1 MQYLTPQLTQEV
13 IGRLQT
19 FENDLCKVF
28 NNYGYNLRDNLG
40 RRNQLVS
47 QAQEKEFARSL
58 RKVYNE
64 VIEDGAPGKPDI
76 YIADIDK
83 ELECKLSS
91 GTGKNK
97 TKSFSLQT
105 DWATLKKK
113 RKLDYLYVLTTPD
126 FEKFCVLFF
135 KELTID
141 DFYPPASGSRGKAR
155 MNKSKAMKK
164 CEVLHGSIVNINNVT
179 MMKYAMRRDV
189 LKIQRTARF
198 SELKERYRLT
208 SKKAKAKRRN
218 ILKTMRYEMDR
229 FRKSIK
235 KWDDKFIMWKEKD
248 DSYSF
253 KFEGLH

>member
-1 MQYLTPQLTQEV
+1 MQYLTPQLTKEV
-13 IGRLQT
+13 IGRLKT
-19 FENDLCKVF
+19 FENELCAVF
-28 NNYGYNLRDNLG
+28 DRFGYDLRDNLG

-76 YIADIDK
+76 YIVDIDK

-105 DWATLKKK
+105 DWVTLEKKG
-113 RKLDYLYVLTTPD
+113 KLDYLFVLTTPD

-135 KELTID
+135 KELTTD

-164 CEVLHGSIVNINNVT
+164 CEVLHGSIVNINNITV
-179 MMKYAMRRDV
+179 MKYALRRDM
-189 LKIQRTARF
+189 LKIQKRNRLD
-198 SELKERYRLT
+198 ELKERLRLT
-208 SKKAKAKRRN
+208 SKKAIAKRRD
-218 ILKTMRYEMDR
+218 ILKTMRNEMNR
-229 FRKSIK
+229 HNKSIK
-235 KWDDKFIMWKEKD
+235 KWDDKMKMWLAKD

-253 KFEGLH
+253 KFEGLS

>member
-1 MQYLTPQLTQEV
+1 MQYLTPQLTKEV
-13 IGRLQT
+13 IGRLKT
-19 FENDLCKVF
+19 FENDLVSTF
-28 NNYGYNLRDNLG
+28 NKYGYNLRDNLG

-97 TKSFSLQT
+97 TKSFNLQT
-105 DWATLKKK
+105 DWATLTKKGS
-113 RKLDYLYVLTTPD
+113 LDYLYMLTTPD
-126 FEKFCVLFF
+126 FEGFCVLFF
-135 KELTID
+135 KGLTTD

-164 CEVLHGSIVNINNVT
+164 CEVLHGSVVNINNIRI
-179 MMKYAMRRDV
+179 MKYAVRRDV
-189 LKIQRTARF
+189 LKIERKARVG
-198 SELKERYRLT
+198 ELKERYRLT
-208 SKKAKAKRRN
+208 SKKAKVKRKE
-218 ILKTMRYEMDR
+218 ILRTIRSEMVR
-229 FRKSIK
+229 FRRSIQ
-235 KWDDKFIMWKEKD
+235 KWDNKMKMWETKG

-253 KFEGLH
+253 RFEGI

>member
-1 MQYLTPQLTQEV
+1 VQYLTPQLTQEV
-13 IGRLQT
+13 IGRLKT
-19 FENDLCKVF
+19 FENDLAATFSK
-28 NNYGYNLRDNLG
+28 YGYNLRDNLG

-64 VIEDGAPGKPDI
+64 VIEDGTPGKPDI

-97 TKSFSLQT
+97 TKSFNLQT
-105 DWATLKKK
+105 DWATLTKKGS
-113 RKLDYLYVLTTPD
+113 LDYLYMLTTPD
-126 FEKFCVLFF
+126 FEGFCVLFF
-135 KELTID
+135 KGLTTD

-164 CEVLHGSIVNINNVT
+164 CEVLHGRIVNINNMT
-179 MMKYAMRRDV
+179 IMKYAVRRDV
-189 LKIQRTARF
+189 LKIERRARLG
-198 SELKERYRLT
+198 ELKERYRLT
-208 SKKAKAKRRN
+208 SRKAKAKRKSL
-218 ILKTMRYEMDR
+218 LKTMRHEMDR
-229 FRKSIK
+229 YRTGIK
-235 KWDDKFIMWKEKD
+235 KWDDKMKMWQAKD

-253 KFEGLH
+253 KFEGI

>member
-1 MQYLTPQLTQEV
+1 MQYLTPQLTKEV
-13 IGRLQT
+13 IGRLKT
-19 FENDLCKVF
+19 FENDLCNVF
-28 NNYGYNLRDNLG
+28 NRYGYDLRDNLG

-58 RKVYNE
+58 REVYNE

-97 TKSFSLQT
+97 TKSFNLQT
-105 DWATLKKK
+105 DWVTLKKK
-113 RKLDYLYVLTTPD
+113 GKLDYLFVLTTPD

-135 KELTID
+135 KELTTD

-164 CEVLHGSIVNINNVT
+164 CETLHGSIVNINNIRI
-179 MMKYAMRRDV
+179 MKYALRRDV
-189 LKIQRTARF
+189 LKIERRARF
-198 SELKERYRLT
+198 NELKERYRLT
-208 SKKAKAKRRN
+208 SKKAKVKRSN
-218 ILKTMRYEMDR
+218 ILKTMRFEMNR
-229 FRKSIK
+229 FKKSIQ
-235 KWDDKFIMWKEKD
+235 KWDDKLKMWEAKD

-253 KFEGLH
+253 KFEGL